1 MSLKWSITS
10 RTLFSVILSAW
21 YLISLE
27 SKNLSSCGLE
37 KTWNQVCTPNSQKWL
52 SHHPEFPWRMT
63 KVQAPLPFVRKLV
76 SKWACHVHQN
86 RGIRRRLRRQ
96 LFQLCA
102 WHLMWHSCG
111 RRYSFPSSISV
122 CFCLFL
128 SYLIWSLRCERHD
141 KTLMINRA
149 CGCWH
154 GGCATENQKDET
166 KKTNIRRGRAI
177 HLELRSHC
185 VVWEF

>member
-10 RTLFSVILSAW
+10 RTLFSVILSA
-21 YLISLE
+21 LITLE

-37 KTWNQVCTPNSQKWL
+37 KTSNQVCIPNSQKWL
-52 SHHPEFPWRMT
+52 SQHPEFPWRMT

-76 SKWACHVHQN
+76 SKRACHVHQN
-86 RGIRRRLRRQ
+86 RGIRRGLRRQ
-96 LFQLCA
+96 LFELCA

-111 RRYSFPSSISV
+111 RRYLFPSSISV
-122 CFCLFL
+122 CFFFF
-128 SYLIWSLRCERHD
+128 CERHD

-154 GGCATENQKDET
+154 GGCAAENQKDET
-166 KKTNIRRGRAI
+166 KQNKKKNTRCGRAM

-185 VVWEF
+185 VVSEF